1 MEKRNLFDFAGE
13 RRVSCF
19 WGEMSTFTI
28 PKDEAADLDNEEDW
42 IIAEAIL
49 KARSIREKVSS
60 I

>member
-1 MEKRNLFDFAGE
+1 
-13 RRVSCF
+13 
-19 WGEMSTFTI
+19 MSTFTV

-49 KARSIREKVSS
+49 RARACNERDIKYLM